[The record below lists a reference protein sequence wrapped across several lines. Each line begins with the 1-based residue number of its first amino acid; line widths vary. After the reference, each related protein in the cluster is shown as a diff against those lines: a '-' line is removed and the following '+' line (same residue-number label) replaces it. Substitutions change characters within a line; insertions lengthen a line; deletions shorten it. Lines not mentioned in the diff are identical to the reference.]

1 MFYFYV
7 FDVHTHSIRCSIL
20 RIQCSQ
26 SLGDLIIEDEVVG
39 TSLENIDL
47 HFRLESDELGD
58 RVFSDFGT
66 GDLFRSIDDHVRT
79 EEGLD
84 VVPLCLAINMDKT
97 HLSRL
102 SDVEAWPC
110 NVAILNCKTHILSKR
125 CGSRLVGYCP
135 IMSIS
140 DRSLAPFLTQ
150 AGICKSKQ
158 TDAIRLQKKLL
169 EQDFMKSVIDP
180 ILRLAN
186 APPILLQY
194 GSQPNSVY
202 RTKLFIVLYIC
213 KKTMIRAFNC
223 VYTVI
228 ACNVYL
234 VPVLHDLNPLIF

>member
-1 MFYFYV
+1 MFYCNVFDVHTHSIRCFIFTYSMFTLIAFDVLFLRIRCSHSYHSMFYFYV
-7 FDVHTHSIRCSIL
+7 FDVHTHSIRCFIFKYSMFTLISLYVLFL
-20 RIQCSQ
+20 RI
-26 SLGDLIIEDEVVG
+26 
-39 TSLENIDL
+39 
-47 HFRLESDELGD
+47 
-58 RVFSDFGT
+58 
-66 GDLFRSIDDHVRT
+66 
-79 EEGLD
+79 
-84 VVPLCLAINMDKT
+84 
-97 HLSRL
+97 
-102 SDVEAWPC
+102 
-110 NVAILNCKTHILSKR
+110 
-125 CGSRLVGYCP
+125 
-135 IMSIS
+135 
-140 DRSLAPFLTQ
+140 RSLAPFLTQ